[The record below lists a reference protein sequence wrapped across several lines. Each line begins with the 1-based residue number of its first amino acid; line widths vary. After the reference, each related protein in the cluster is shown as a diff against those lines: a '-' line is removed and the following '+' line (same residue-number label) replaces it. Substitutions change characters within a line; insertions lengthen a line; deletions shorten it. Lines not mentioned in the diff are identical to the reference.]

1 MEESEELCSKKD
13 LSRLEI
19 PMSGSKCARVNW
31 LIDKLRELK
40 SLGVPNEKFGF
51 KKDEFQIDIMS
62 TETSI

>member
-13 LSRLEI
+13 LPRPKI
-19 PMSGSKCARVNW
+19 PWIDQYYTRVNW

-51 KKDEFQIDIMS
+51 KKDEFQIEIMS